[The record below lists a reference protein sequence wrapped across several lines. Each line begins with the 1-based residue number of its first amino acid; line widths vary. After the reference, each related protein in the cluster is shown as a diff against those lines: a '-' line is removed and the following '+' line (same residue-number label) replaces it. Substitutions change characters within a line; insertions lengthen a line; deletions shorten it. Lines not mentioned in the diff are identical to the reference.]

1 MAFFLFLLW
10 MHLVIFSR
18 SSKKNLV
25 DKVIKWPWHVC
36 EITKSILTFIAQKR
50 YTFKLTL
57 NDMFSFQR
65 EIDEWIKKVLHI

>member
-1 MAFFLFLLW
+1 MIENSNYYGIFPFPFMDALGN
-10 MHLVIFSR
+10 FSR

-57 NDMFSFQR
+57 NDMFSFQ
-65 EIDEWIKKVLHI
+65 